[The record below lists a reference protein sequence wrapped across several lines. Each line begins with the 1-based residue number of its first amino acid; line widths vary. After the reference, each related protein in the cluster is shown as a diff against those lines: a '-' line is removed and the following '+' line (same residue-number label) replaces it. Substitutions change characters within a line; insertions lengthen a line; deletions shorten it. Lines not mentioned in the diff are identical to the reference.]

1 MGSNFYYENFQE
13 RLQSNIKHLY
23 FLKFKKKL
31 NRRGISKLSVKITN
45 VVAHLLVENILRHCK
60 LVHLVF
66 YPKMLTEKIVWKYF
80 EFKDVHSLFLPEKN
94 IPF

>member
-1 MGSNFYYENFQE
+1 MSDICCE
-13 RLQSNIKHLY
+13 
-23 FLKFKKKL
+23 KKKHNL
-31 NRRGISKLSVKITN
+31 IENIINRRGISKLIVKITN